1 MSAPTDVTRVDPM
14 SIDQIMALPPVF
26 PVWPTASAALGGFTA
41 GLSRPS
47 TYAMAKDGT
56 YPVPILNV
64 RRRRIVRRC
73 DVLAYLGLND
83 DATGIALPVA
93 PVESS
98 PVPTATQQ

>member
-1 MSAPTDVTRVDPM
+1 MTAPTDVTRVDPM

-41 GLSRPS
+41 GLSRPT

-83 DATGIALPVA
+83 DATRGPALMA
-93 PVESS
+93 PVES
-98 PVPTATQQ
+98 VPASSGSHQ